1 LLDKSSYFWEIF
13 PKSDNRSQMQSSK
26 HNILS
31 AAVGRILKP
40 LIRILLRSGMSY
52 GTFADIAKRQYVEV
66 ALNEFPIEGRKR
78 SVSRVSVITGLTRK
92 EVSRLLGLDQVKD
105 AQTTERYNRA
115 ARVVAGWRR
124 DTGFLDRE
132 GNPMDLSLSGR
143 ANSFQELVR
152 RYSGDVP
159 HRAILDQLVED
170 GSVERLDDNRVRLT
184 HRAYLPKADES
195 MKLHILGVDT
205 AFLIDTIEHNLN
217 VEHQSPRFQRKVLYD
232 NLPTDA
238 LPKFRQL
245 SSQAAQEL
253 LEKLDKWLSG
263 HDRDVNPKAGGTGRN
278 TAGIGIYYFEV
289 QHDREDEKP

>member
-1 LLDKSSYFWEIF
+1 
-13 PKSDNRSQMQSSK
+13 MQSSK

-52 GTFADIAKRQYVEV
+52 GTFADIAKKQYVEI
-66 ALNEFPIEGRKR
+66 ARNEFPIEGRKQ

-92 EVSRLLGLDQVKD
+92 EVSRVIGLNQAKD
-105 AQTTERYNRA
+105 EQTPERYNRA
-115 ARVVAGWRR
+115 VRVVAGWRR
-124 DTGFLDRE
+124 DTDFLDPE
-132 GNPMDLSLSGR
+132 GNPMDLSISGI

-159 HRAILDQLVED
+159 YRAILDELDAD
-170 GSVERLDDNRVRLT
+170 GSIERLGDNRVRLI

-195 MKLHILGVDT
+195 MKLNILGVDT

-232 NLPTDA
+232 NLPTEA
-238 LPKFRQL
+238 LPKFRRL
-245 SSQAAQEL
+245 SSQAAQGL
-253 LEKLDKWLSG
+253 LEKLDKWLSS

-278 TAGIGIYYFEV
+278 TAGVGIYYFEV

>member
-1 LLDKSSYFWEIF
+1 LGNFSQI
-13 PKSDNRSQMQSSK
+13 PKNRSPMQSSK
-26 HNILS
+26 QDILS

-66 ALNEFPIEGRKR
+66 ALNEFPIGGRKQ

-92 EVSRLLGLDQVKD
+92 EVSRVIGLNQAKD
-105 AQTTERYNRA
+105 VQTSDRYNRA

-124 DTGFLDRE
+124 DTNFLDPE
-132 GNPMDLSLSGR
+132 GNPMELSISGR

-159 HRAILDQLVED
+159 YRAILDELHAD
-170 GSVERLDDNRVRLT
+170 GSIKRLDDNRVRLT
-184 HRAYLPKADES
+184 DRAYLPKSDES

-217 VEHQSPRFQRKVLYD
+217 VEPQSPRFQRKVLYD
-232 NLPTDA
+232 NLPTEA
-238 LPKFRQL
+238 LPKFRRL
-245 SSQAAQEL
+245 SSQAAQGL
-253 LEKLDKWLSG
+253 LEKLDKWLSS

-278 TAGIGIYYFEV
+278 TAGVGIYYFEV

>member
-1 LLDKSSYFWEIF
+1 VSSGKFF
-13 PKSDNRSQMQSSK
+13 PKSKTHLIMQSSK

-52 GTFADIAKRQYVEV
+52 GTFADVAKRQYVEV
-66 ALNEFPIEGRKR
+66 ALNEFPIEGRKQ

-92 EVSRLLGLDQVKD
+92 EVSRVIGLNQAKD
-105 AQTTERYNRA
+105 EQTSERYNRA

-124 DTGFLDRE
+124 DTNFLDPE
-132 GNPMDLSLSGR
+132 GNPMELSISGSQ
-143 ANSFQELVR
+143 NSFQELVR

-159 HRAILDQLVED
+159 YRAILDELDAD
-170 GSVERLDDNRVRLT
+170 GSIERLGDNRVRLI
-184 HRAYLPKADES
+184 HRAFLPKADES

-217 VEHQSPRFQRKVLYD
+217 MERQSPRFQRKVLYD

-238 LPKFRQL
+238 LPKFRSL
-245 SSQAAQEL
+245 SSQAAQGL
-253 LEKLDKWLSG
+253 LEKLDKWLSS

-278 TAGIGIYYFEV
+278 TAGVGIYYFEE
-289 QHDREDEKP
+289 QHDRGDEKP

>member
-1 LLDKSSYFWEIF
+1 
-13 PKSDNRSQMQSSK
+13 MQSSK

-52 GTFADIAKRQYVEV
+52 GTFADIAKKQYVEI
-66 ALNEFPIEGRKR
+66 ARNEFPIEGRKQ

-92 EVSRLLGLDQVKD
+92 EVSRVIGLNQAKD
-105 AQTTERYNRA
+105 EQTPERYNRA
-115 ARVVAGWRR
+115 VRVVAGWRR
-124 DTGFLDRE
+124 DTDFLDPE
-132 GNPMDLSLSGR
+132 GNPMDLSISGI

-159 HRAILDQLVED
+159 YRAILDELDAD
-170 GSVERLDDNRVRLT
+170 GSIERLGDNRVRLI

-195 MKLHILGVDT
+195 MKLNILGVDT

-232 NLPTDA
+232 NLPTEA
-238 LPKFRQL
+238 LPKFRRL
-245 SSQAAQEL
+245 SSQAAQGL

>member
-92 EVSRLLGLDQVKD
+92 EVSRLLGLDQAKD

-263 HDRDVNPKAGGTGRN
+263 HHRDVNPKAGGTGRN